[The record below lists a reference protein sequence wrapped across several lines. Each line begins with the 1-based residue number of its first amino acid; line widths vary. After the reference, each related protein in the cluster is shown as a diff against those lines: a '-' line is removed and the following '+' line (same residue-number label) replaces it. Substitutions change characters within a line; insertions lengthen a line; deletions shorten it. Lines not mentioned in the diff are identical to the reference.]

1 MKHIRLSLIH
11 IFSETLDTEEAEGTR
26 FVETDEYVGYYE
38 VISGA
43 REGLSAQLWKVV
55 YENGEEVS
63 RDVVNTSH
71 YAASPMTIGVGT
83 NTSNATLKSRIESA
97 IASQDKDTILSA
109 IGGGSYD
116 DDEEE

>member
-1 MKHIRLSLIH
+1 M
-11 IFSETLDTEEAEGTR
+11 
-26 FVETDEYVGYYE
+26 GYYE

-71 YAASPMTIGVGT
+71 YASSPMTIGVGS
-83 NTSNATLKSRIESA
+83 NTSNSALKSRIESA

-109 IGGGSYD
+109 ISRGSYD
-116 DDEEE
+116 GDEDY